1 MLTGGAD
8 GFSSWAWG
16 VEEEAPGVEEVS
28 STIAEFNWQLSVDN
42 KP

>member
-8 GFSSWAWG
+8 GLSSGAWG
-16 VEEEAPGVEEVS
+16 DKEEAPGAEVVS
-28 STIAEFNWQLSVDN
+28 GAIAEFNWQRSVEN